1 VREERFGALLSVP
14 TRGHARGEDSEI
26 VTDLSDE
33 LKRRWNNLYNMFM
46 TITDLINY
54 YLYM

>member
-33 LKRRWNNLYNMFM
+33 LKRRWNNLYM
-46 TITDLINY
+46 
-54 YLYM
+54 

>member
-33 LKRRWNNLYNMFM
+33 LKRRWNNLY
-46 TITDLINY
+46 TCKVDRRTRKP
-54 YLYM
+54 